1 MTFVRSNRT
10 RNYLLKRKKIG
21 SARNTPSSDL
31 VKMDTALEF
40 LDTYLLDS
48 IYAKVFPAT
57 VVANATSTAA
67 ITSALAR
74 DNDIRIALSIFVFVT
89 LGGWFFY
96 LTAACFSYYVFFDHE
111 TMKHPKFLKNQVR
124 LEIDCAVKAVPGFSR
139 KSSLMTLQ
147 TFHTSKIAH

>member
-1 MTFVRSNRT
+1 
-10 RNYLLKRKKIG
+10 
-21 SARNTPSSDL
+21 
-31 VKMDTALEF
+31 MDTALEF